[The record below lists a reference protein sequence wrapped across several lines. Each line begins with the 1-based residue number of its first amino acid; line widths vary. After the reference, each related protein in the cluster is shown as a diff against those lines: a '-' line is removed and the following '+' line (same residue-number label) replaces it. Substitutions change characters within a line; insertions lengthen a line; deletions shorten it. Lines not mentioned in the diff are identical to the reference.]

1 MPSGDTIAAIATAP
15 GRGAVGV
22 VRVSGPA
29 VAPIAQ
35 AICGGRVLAPRVA
48 TLTSFL
54 DEHGEA
60 IDEGFAL
67 FFPAPRSYTGED
79 VLELQGHGGPV
90 VLGRVL
96 QRCVAL
102 GARVAEPGEF
112 TRRAF
117 LNDKL
122 DLAQAESV
130 ADLIDAAST
139 AAARSAVRSLQGAF
153 SKEIAELDRAITDLR
168 MLVEATLDFPEEE
181 EIDSLEAYGAVGQ
194 LADVRSRL
202 SNVLAMAQQG
212 RLLREGVHV
221 ALVGRP
227 NVGKSSLLNR
237 LAGEEI
243 AIVTDIP
250 GTTRDALRVSIALEG
265 VPFHVSDTAGIRE
278 SEDVVERIGVERSR
292 RVASEADVALVVV
305 EAGGDEEAHAE
316 AIAREVAM
324 PGHRIVVANK
334 IDLVRQ
340 APGTE
345 DHGDVTIVRVS
356 ATEGAGLDL
365 LRQALLRAAG
375 WTDRREEGVFMA
387 RARHLEALR
396 ETAAHLDQA
405 ARIGPEQPDLFAEE
419 LRYAQQALGSI
430 VGAKTA
436 DDLLGEI
443 FARFCIGK

>member
-1 MPSGDTIAAIATAP
+1 MPSGDTIAAIGTAP

-29 VAPIAQ
+29 VARIAQ
-35 AICGGRVLAPRVA
+35 ALCGGRVLAPRVA
-48 TLTSFL
+48 TLTPFL
-54 DEHGEA
+54 DGQGEA
-60 IDEGFAL
+60 IDEGIAL
-67 FFPAPRSYTGED
+67 LFPAPRSYTGED

-96 QRCVAL
+96 QRCLEL

-139 AAARSAVRSLQGAF
+139 AAAQSAMRSLQGAF
-153 SKEIAELDRAITDLR
+153 SKEIAELDRAIVELR

-181 EIDSLEAYGAVGQ
+181 VDPLESYGALGR
-194 LADVRSRL
+194 LADVRGRL
-202 SNVLAMAQQG
+202 ARVLATAQQG

-221 ALVGRP
+221 VLVGRP

-265 VPFHVSDTAGIRE
+265 VPFHVVDTAGIRE

-292 RVASEADVALVVV
+292 RAASEADIALVVV
-305 EAGGDEEAHAE
+305 EAGRDEEAHAE
-316 AIAREVAM
+316 ALAREVAT

-334 IDLVRQ
+334 IDLVGQ

-345 DHGDVTIVRVS
+345 DHGDVTVVRVS

-365 LRQALLRAAG
+365 LRRALLNAAG
-375 WTDRREEGVFMA
+375 WSDRREEGIFMA
-387 RARHLEALR
+387 RARHLGALE
-396 ETAAHLDQA
+396 ETAAHLEQA
-405 ARIGPEQPDLFAEE
+405 AWIGPAQPELFAEE
-419 LRYAQQALGSI
+419 LRYAQQALGAI
-430 VGAKTA
+430 VGAKTP